1 MFTAESLAGNEISW
15 INFGKKS
22 YTTNFGQVVLDE
34 KTDEF
39 RECCIG
45 LGRNQGNTEI
55 SIKIFDGE
63 FQITKD
69 TFNTVY
75 AELCSKDFP
84 YPKKPNQTIEIVE
97 VLKILQ
103 KDDNDSI
110 AAIIVKK
117 EIVKLMYQKL
127 HFGKAELIALEELL
141 ASWRKPITKE
151 DLNPPK
157 REPIVERTPI
167 IQREPIKAKKS
178 SYYSAFR

>member
-1 MFTAESLAGNEISW
+1 MSTDSKLAGNEISW
-15 INFGKKS
+15 VNFGVKS
-22 YTTNFGQVVLDE
+22 YTTNFGQVKLDE

-39 RECCIG
+39 RDCCIG
-45 LGRNQGNTEI
+45 IGRNQGNTEI
-55 SIKIFDGE
+55 GIKIIDGE

-69 TFNTVY
+69 TFHTVY

-84 YPKKPNQTIEIVE
+84 YPKKPSQTIEITE
-97 VLKILQ
+97 VLRILQ

-110 AAIIVKK
+110 AAIIAKK

-127 HFGKAELIALEELL
+127 HFGKAELIALEALL

-167 IQREPIKAKKS
+167 IQREPIKSKKI